1 MVKELFMLNREIF
14 AERFKNLRLEKSI
27 SQQDIAASLGV
38 DRSIVSHWER
48 GTRIPSLD
56 IAYALADYF
65 DVSLD
70 YLVGRSD
77 DSTYH

>member
-1 MVKELFMLNREIF
+1 MFNREIF
-14 AERFKNLRLEKSI
+14 AERFKNLRLEKSF

-56 IAYALADYF
+56 VAYALADYF
-65 DVSLD
+65 YVSLD

-77 DSTYH
+77 NSTYR

>member
-1 MVKELFMLNREIF
+1 MLNREIF

-77 DSTYH
+77 DSTYR

>member
-1 MVKELFMLNREIF
+1 MLNREIF

-65 DVSLD
+65 NISLD

-77 DSTYH
+77 DSTYR

>member
-1 MVKELFMLNREIF
+1 MFNREIF
-14 AERFKNLRLEKSI
+14 AKRFKNLRLEKSI

-77 DSTYH
+77 APTYH

>member
-1 MVKELFMLNREIF
+1 MFNREIF
-14 AERFKNLRLEKSI
+14 AERFKNLRLERSI
-27 SQQDIAASLGV
+27 SQQDIASSLGV

-70 YLVGRSD
+70 YLVGRSS
-77 DSTYH
+77 DSTY

>member
-1 MVKELFMLNREIF
+1 MFNREIF
-14 AERFKNLRLEKSI
+14 AERFKNLRLVKSI

-38 DRSIVSHWER
+38 DRTIVSHWER
-48 GTRIPSLD
+48 GTRTPSLEV
-56 IAYALADYF
+56 ACALADYF

-77 DSTYH
+77 DSTHR

>member
-1 MVKELFMLNREIF
+1 MLNREIF

>member
-1 MVKELFMLNREIF
+1 MLNREIL

-65 DVSLD
+65 NVSLD

-77 DSTYH
+77 DSTYR